1 MTKKPSESKLRK
13 EDILSGAA
21 NYIKALMAELEDV
34 KAMMAKDVEVRNKY
48 RAVPNTINFQGGY
61 SGHLLI
67 SEGGSNKFNWS

>member
-21 NYIKALMAELEDV
+21 NYI

-48 RAVPNTINFQGGY
+48 RAVPNTINFQGGTADTC
-61 SGHLLI
+61 
-67 SEGGSNKFNWS
+67 